1 MKKLGAMDVAFL
13 DVERPN
19 TPPLVGVLI
28 ILDPATAPDH
38 FVRHRDI
45 LSYVE
50 RRLHLAPNLR
60 KRLVHNPLRIDEPR
74 LVDDPDFDLEFHVR
88 HLALPRP
95 RDRRQLAILNAR
107 LMSRPMD
114 LQRPLWELYVIE
126 GLEEIPEYPKDAYAI
141 VLKLHHAAFDGAA
154 GMASIWALMQDA
166 PDAEPPPPVAPWQP
180 ERKPSIADWTIS
192 SMVEGAQQLA
202 TNLAALPQLGER
214 AWKGVQAQRGSST
227 PLAPAPRTRFQDA
240 ISSHRVF
247 DWLDMPK
254 PEVSAIRA
262 ALGKPKMNDLALTII
277 AGGLRRYLQAKEEL
291 PDKPL
296 IALCPIN
303 VRGAGDPLEGG
314 NQVTSMRVPLGTDI
328 ADPLERLRAITA
340 ASVEGKHQA
349 EQLGP
354 TFLPDLMALYPYP
367 IRSALLRGATALA
380 ERQGSPMAL
389 ANVVVSNM
397 PPPTGDWYFAGSKFL
412 AWAGNGMLTP
422 GLGLFLIVAG
432 IKTDLSISVT
442 STRDVLPDPAFL
454 VDCLRESYHEMR
466 ALAKAEPIAPPAPA

>member
-19 TPPLVGVLI
+19 TPPLVGVMI
-28 ILDPATAPDH
+28 VLDPATAPDH
-38 FVRHRDI
+38 FVRHLDI
-45 LSYVE
+45 LDYVE

-60 KRLVHNPLRIDEPR
+60 KRLVYNPLRIDEPR

-126 GLEEIPEYPKDAYAI
+126 GLEEMPEYPKDAFAI
-141 VLKLHHAAFDGAA
+141 VIKLHHAAFDGAA

-166 PDAEPPPPVAPWQP
+166 PDAEPPPPTEAWQP
-180 ERKPSIADWTIS
+180 QRKPNIADWTIS
-192 SMVEGAQQLA
+192 SMIEGAQQLA
-202 TNLAALPQLGER
+202 NNLAALPQLGER
-214 AWKGVQAQRGSST
+214 AWKGFQAQRESSI
-227 PLAPAPRTRFQDA
+227 PLKPAPKTRFA
-240 ISSHRVF
+240 NASSSHRVF

-254 PEVSAIRA
+254 PEISAIRA

-277 AGGLRRYLQAKEEL
+277 AGGLRRYLQAKDEL

-303 VRGAGDPLEGG
+303 VRGSGDPLEGG

-328 ADPLERLRAITA
+328 ADPLERLKAITA
-340 ASVEGKHQA
+340 ASTEGKHQA
-349 EQLGP
+349 EELGA

-380 ERQGSPMAL
+380 EKRGSPVAM

-432 IKTDLSISVT
+432 IRTDLSISVT
-442 STRDVLPDPAFL
+442 STRDVLPDPAFF
-454 VDCLRESYHEMR
+454 VECLRDSYHEVR
-466 ALAKAEPIAPPAPA
+466 DVAGVKAD